1 MPIVADGVSMTA
13 LDPHAANKLA
23 KLCGLFGSDHD
34 GERAAAAAK
43 ADQLI
48 RSHGLRWADVIAP
61 PVPTETTDRI
71 RFALGHIDL
80 LSRWEHGFLLG
91 IRRKQTLTEKQILV
105 LDQIMEKLGGG
116 S

>member
-1 MPIVADGVSMTA
+1 MTA
-13 LDPHAANKLA
+13 LDPHVADRLA

-34 GERAAAAAK
+34 GERATAAAK

-61 PVPTETTDRI
+61 VPTETTDRI
-71 RFALGHIDL
+71 RFALGHIDV

-91 IRRKQTLTEKQILV
+91 IRHKPTLSEKQLAIL
-105 LDQIMEKLGGG
+105 DDIMAKIGGG
-116 S
+116 A

>member
-1 MPIVADGVSMTA
+1 MSNSP
-13 LDPHAANKLA
+13 LDPHTADRLT
-23 KLCGLFGSDHD
+23 KLCGLFSSDH
-34 GERAAAAAK
+34 GPERAVAAAK

-48 RSHGLRWADVIAP
+48 RSHGLRWSDVIA

-91 IRRKQTLTEKQILV
+91 IRHKQTLSEKQLLV

-116 S
+116 A

>member
-1 MPIVADGVSMTA
+1 MTYTP
-13 LDPHAANKLA
+13 LDHHAADRLT
-23 KLCGLFGSDHD
+23 KLCGLFGSNHL

-48 RSHGLRWADVIAP
+48 RSHGLRWSDVIAP
-61 PVPTETTDRI
+61 VPISTFERI

-80 LSRWEHGFLLG
+80 LSLWERGFLLG
-91 IRRKQTLTEKQILV
+91 IRGKKTLSEKQLLV
-105 LDQIMEKLGGG
+105 LDQIMEKLGGR

>member
-1 MPIVADGVSMTA
+1 MTA
-13 LDPHAANKLA
+13 LDPHAADRLA
-23 KLCGLFGSDHD
+23 RICGMFGSDHD
-34 GERAAAAAK
+34 GERATAAAK

-48 RSHGLRWADVIAP
+48 RSHGLRWSDVIA

-91 IRRKQTLTEKQILV
+91 VRGKQTLSEKQLLV

-116 S
+116 A